1 MADHTRVP
9 GAGSKCYASAGAED
23 PHYGGWASCSTVG
36 KGSSTVSETADGTA
50 MHSSYLLVYTA
61 PVLKFF
67 FACVPCIW
75 RDEAD
80 CRLRT
85 IR

>member
-23 PHYGGWASCSTVG
+23 PHHGGWASCSTVG
-36 KGSSTVSETADGTA
+36 KGSRTVSETTDGTA

-61 PVLKFF
+61 PVLKFLF
-67 FACVPCIW
+67 
-75 RDEAD
+75 
-80 CRLRT
+80 RLCAMYLER
-85 IR
+85 RSRL